1 MRDFRWTAMT
11 VPIVLL
17 AATSLVAGC
26 GTQRIGWEK
35 ANVTQVD
42 RERDENAC
50 LRAAVSSDGGQQIL
64 VPYCIDRE
72 VYTRC
77 MEGRGYT
84 VRSR

>member
-1 MRDFRWTAMT
+1 MRDFRRTAMT

-26 GTQRIGWEK
+26 ATKRIAWEK
-35 ANVTQVD
+35 VGVTHVD

-64 VPYCIDRE
+64 VPYCIDR
-72 VYTRC
+72 
-77 MEGRGYT
+77 
-84 VRSR
+84 